1 MTAMLEALEERD
13 RTIMAMTIARTWRD
27 HELKARLFADPKS
40 VLAEEGIQ
48 LRDDLEI
55 RVVEDTE
62 TVKHINLHWDE
73 SDPDS
78 AMQVIKSA
86 LPVPAG
92 YELRI
97 VQSTYELFYLV
108 LPEEPKEID
117 PVMITDTD
125 MMLAAVPNVPY
136 AKVYLYQYAAVGVAA
151 AADAAVAAVIVAV
164 LT

>member
-13 RTIMAMTIARTWRD
+13 RTILAMTIARTWRD
-27 HELKARLFADPKS
+27 HELKARLVADPKS

-48 LRDDLEI
+48 LREDLEI
-55 RVVEDTE
+55 RVVEDTD
-62 TVKHINLHWDE
+62 TVKHINLHWDK

-78 AMQVIKSA
+78 ALEVIKSA
-86 LPVPAG
+86 LPIPAG

-97 VQSTYELFYLV
+97 VQSTWDLFYLV
-108 LPEEPKEID
+108 LPEEPKDID

-125 MMLAAVPNVPY
+125 IMMAAAVPNVPY

-151 AADAAVAAVIVAV
+151 AADVVVGIVAV